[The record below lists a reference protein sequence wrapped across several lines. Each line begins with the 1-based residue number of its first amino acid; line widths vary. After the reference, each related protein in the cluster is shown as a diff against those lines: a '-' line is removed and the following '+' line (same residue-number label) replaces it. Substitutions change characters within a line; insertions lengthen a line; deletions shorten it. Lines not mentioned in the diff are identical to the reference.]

1 MEEKL
6 ISAVANH
13 PELYD
18 ASYYFYRD
26 RNKKDLAWRHISEEI
41 GQPEDICRRKWK
53 SLRDTYNKEKRT
65 EKEKRSGPA
74 AGSGKRWKFF
84 VVMGFLDPFLTPRET
99 SGNMVRTVENF
110 SPEDQGQPEE
120 AAGQCQSEESSNHAA
135 ESSTVASPGS
145 PSPWSLS
152 SCCCTHRPTEED
164 SSKAGEGRVPG
175 RSIGGGAG
183 HPGVPKEAT
192 PVSNRTFPPQPCS
205 CSGEHAAS
213 DTRIHEISNL

>member
-18 ASYYFYRD
+18 ASCYFYRD

-65 EKEKRSGPA
+65 EKEKRSGSA
-74 AGSGKRWKFF
+74 AGSGRRWKFF
-84 VVMGFLDPFLTPRET
+84 AVMGFLDPFLTPRET
-99 SGNMVRTVENF
+99 S
-110 SPEDQGQPEE
+110 
-120 AAGQCQSEESSNHAA
+120 ESTDYAA
-135 ESSTVASPGS
+135 EPSRCFSWLS
-145 PSPWSLS
+145 SPWSLH
-152 SCCCTHRPTEED
+152 SCCCTHRPTED
-164 SSKAGEGRVPG
+164 SSKAVEGRVPG
-175 RSIGGGAG
+175 RSIGSGAG

-192 PVSNRTFPPQPCS
+192 PVSNRTFPRPCS

-213 DTRIHEISNL
+213 DTRIREISNV